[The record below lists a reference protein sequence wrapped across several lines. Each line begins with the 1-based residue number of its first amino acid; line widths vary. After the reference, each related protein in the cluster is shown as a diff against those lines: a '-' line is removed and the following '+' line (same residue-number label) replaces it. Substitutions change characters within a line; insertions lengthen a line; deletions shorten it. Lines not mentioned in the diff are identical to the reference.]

1 MLEEHKSFDQGLF
14 SLLEGFL
21 ERLPPPVCL
30 LAHNGLRFDFP
41 ILAREVSALGQ
52 VNYFLELHNTYSLGL
67 FFTEFF

>member
-1 MLEEHKSFDQGLF
+1 MNLITGLDNFMLEEHKPFDQGLF
-14 SLLEGFL
+14 SVLEGFL

-52 VNYFLELHNTYSLGL
+52 VNSFPWNC
-67 FFTEFF
+67 